1 MSQTLNNLIQTN
13 CVLSINDQDFSNE
26 VIFEEVLTDSDL
38 SQIVILRNAIFIIVL
53 SKTVNYQNAN
63 GVG

>member
-13 CVLSINDQDFSNE
+13 PVLRIDDQYFSNE

-38 SQIVILRNAIFIIVL
+38 GQITLLNCDF
-53 SKTVNYQNAN
+53 
-63 GVG
+63 